1 MAMNFNVRCRNH
13 DYHSRCIY
21 MVTIL
26 EQEGLPPL
34 MQLTGRHVNGK
45 LEPVHYVQPLGKV
58 VYDRIDA
65 FFRQHPEV
73 KVLTRAVM
81 PDHIHLELFVTERTE
96 WHLGQYIAAF
106 THSCNDALKSYLE
119 AGTGPGGTA
128 FWTDLRIHIVA
139 QKRTAIFK
147 EGYNDRIAY
156 RVGAK
161 DAFYRY
167 IKDNPYRYV
176 IRKMHPEFFGNTL
189 DLKIGDKWLQLYG
202 NFLLLDS
209 PVKEYVQ
216 ISSKPEKRRDLSQ
229 RVATWREAI
238 RQQGVLVSPFIS
250 KEERQYRDEAV
261 NGGAGMIIVVN
272 YAFGKRF
279 KPYKSLFELC
289 EQGRLLL
296 VSTAAHENQDA
307 PMKREEALGMNEIAR
322 QIAALQPGE
331 ARPLLRK
338 RPKKQNDGSP
348 ELKAPGQD

>member
-21 MVTIL
+21 MITIL
-26 EQEGLPPL
+26 EEEGLPPL
-34 MQLTGRHVNGK
+34 MRLSGRYVNKK

-58 VYDRIDA
+58 VYDCIDSY
-65 FFRQHPEV
+65 FRLHPEV
-73 KVLTRAVM
+73 RVLTRAIM

-106 THSCNDALKSYLE
+106 THSCKDALKGYLD
-119 AGTGPGGTA
+119 AGTGPGGTS
-128 FWTDLRIHIVA
+128 FWTNLRQSMSA
-139 QKRTAIFK
+139 QKRSAIFR

-156 RVGAK
+156 RAGAK

-189 DLKIGDKWLQLYG
+189 DLKIGDKWFQLYG
-202 NFLLLDS
+202 NFLLLDN
-209 PVKEYVQ
+209 PVKEFVQ
-216 ISSKPEKRRDLSQ
+216 ISSKPEKRRDLPQ

-250 KEERQYRDEAV
+250 KEERQYRNEAV
-261 NGGAGMIIVVN
+261 IGGAGIIMVVN
-272 YAFGKRF
+272 YEFRERY

-307 PMKREEALGMNEIAR
+307 PMTREEALGMNEIAAH
-322 QIAALQPGE
+322 IAALQPGE
-331 ARPLLRK
+331 ARPLLRR
-338 RPKKQNDGSP
+338 RPRKPGDGTP
-348 ELKAPGQD
+348 EL

>member
-1 MAMNFNVRCRNH
+1 MRRRKFFVALLAK
-13 DYHSRCIY
+13 
-21 MVTIL
+21 T
-26 EQEGLPPL
+26 PPTL
-34 MQLTGRHVNGK
+34 
-45 LEPVHYVQPLGKV
+45 
-58 VYDRIDA
+58 
-65 FFRQHPEV
+65 
-73 KVLTRAVM
+73 
-81 PDHIHLELFVTERTE
+81 
-96 WHLGQYIAAF
+96 W
-106 THSCNDALKSYLE
+106 SYLE
-119 AGTGPGGTA
+119 TGTGPGGTA
-128 FWTDLRIHIVA
+128 FWTDLRIHIAA
-139 QKRTAIFK
+139 QKRTAIFR

-156 RVGAK
+156 RAGAK

-176 IRKMHPEFFGNTL
+176 IHKMHPEFFGNTL
-189 DLKIGDKWLQLYG
+189 DLKIGDTWLQLYG

-216 ISSKPEKRRDLSQ
+216 ISSKPEKRRDLPQ

-250 KEERQYRDEAV
+250 KEERQYRDEAM
-261 NGGAGMIIVVN
+261 NGGAGMIMVVN
-272 YAFGKRF
+272 YAFSERY

-307 PMKREEALGMNEIAR
+307 PMTREEALGMNEIAR

-338 RPKKQNDGSP
+338 RPKKQ
-348 ELKAPGQD
+348 